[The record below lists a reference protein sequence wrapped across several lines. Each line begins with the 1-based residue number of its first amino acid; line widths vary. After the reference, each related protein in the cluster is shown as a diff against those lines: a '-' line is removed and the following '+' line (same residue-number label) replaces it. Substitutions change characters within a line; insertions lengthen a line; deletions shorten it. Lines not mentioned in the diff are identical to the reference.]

1 MKARLAFI
9 PRAYRPVVERARE
22 MFDVAYEDRQQEPN
36 FDPRLAALDNVFL
49 TPHINS
55 ATRETRLALGYACL
69 EDIAAV
75 LAGRAPLHPAGE
87 GIDHLNLRRRIG
99 R

>member
-1 MKARLAFI
+1 
-9 PRAYRPVVERARE
+9 
-22 MFDVAYEDRQQEPN
+22 MFEQEPA
-36 FDPRLAALDNVFL
+36 FDPRLAMLDNVFL

-75 LAGRAPLHPAGE
+75 LEGRPPLRPRA
-87 GIDHLNLRRRIG
+87 GIDHLNLRRRVS

>member
-1 MKARLAFI
+1 MKPRLAFI

-22 MFDVAYEDRQQEPN
+22 MFDVAYEDRQQERRHC
-36 FDPRLAALDNVFL
+36 FR
-49 TPHINS
+49 
-55 ATRETRLALGYACL
+55 R
-69 EDIAAV
+69 
-75 LAGRAPLHPAGE
+75 GE